1 MLWTRFFPC
10 GATPVIAIVILVGA
24 IDSSNA
30 QAVWWSAPV
39 LKYVEI
45 MDDAA
50 HGASPHYWTFG
61 GPSTTDSTG
70 DQTYLYTQD
79 SGTNAN
85 FSQYVVAELR
95 AAENADQVTHR
106 WATAH
111 IGLPKGCSQFGRRV
125 VVGNGGQAQD
135 VQPFYAYPDD
145 YTLGTAAEA
154 LLQADVP
161 ADCDPLHFNHDG
173 TLLYTNHYLSSSGSR
188 TDLQRYKVTG
198 PLDQDGVAFTRDTAW
213 QDGGVFHTAVGR
225 FRNFTIRYINGK
237 DLIFY
242 GEGDTINFPS
252 SLYVFDPETG
262 TETRLTENVFEPG
275 AASENND
282 IVNVKVSGAGS
293 GNMYIHVM
301 GSIAGLKIFKL
312 APNAMSLENHGEPV
326 AVFTPEDLNALTESE
341 AFTSHC
347 RGFEVTDDGQ
357 YAFFS
362 THNAPNSIF
371 VFHAQPGT
379 SVKDWLKQ

>member
-1 MLWTRFFPC
+1 MNRLFQCHTV
-10 GATPVIAIVILVGA
+10 PVLAALSLLVW
-24 IDSSNA
+24 INSSAA
-30 QAVWWSAPV
+30 QPVWWSAPV

-106 WATAH
+106 WAATH

-125 VVGNGGQAQD
+125 VIGNGGQAQE

-173 TLLYTNHYLSSSGSR
+173 TLLYTNHYLTSSGSR
-188 TDLQRYKVTG
+188 TDLQRYRVTG
-198 PLDQDGVAFTRDTAW
+198 PLDQDGQAFTRDTAW
-213 QDGGVFHTAVGR
+213 QDGGVFHTSVGR
-225 FRNFTIRYINGK
+225 LRNFAIRYIHGK

-242 GEGDTINFPS
+242 GEGDTVNFPA

-262 TETRLTENVFEPG
+262 TETKLLNEVFEPG
-275 AASENND
+275 EVTDSD
-282 IVNVKVSGAGS
+282 IVNVKVSGVGT
-293 GNMYIHVM
+293 GEMYIHVM
-301 GSIAGLKIFKL
+301 GSIGGLKIYKL
-312 APNAMSLENHGEPV
+312 APDALSIENNGVPV
-326 AVFTPEDLNALTESE
+326 AVFTPEDLNELTQSE
-341 AFTSHC
+341 AFSSHC

-371 VFHAQPGT
+371 VFRAQPGT
-379 SVKDWLKQ
+379 SVKDWMKQ

>member
-1 MLWTRFFPC
+1 MRMAKLFHKGTVVGWTVA
-10 GATPVIAIVILVGA
+10 GLLVWAHPAG
-24 IDSSNA
+24 A
-30 QAVWWSAPV
+30 QAWWTAPQ

-45 MDDAA
+45 MEDIA
-50 HGASPHYWTFG
+50 HGSSPHYWTFG

-85 FSQYVVAELR
+85 FCQYVVAELR

-106 WATAH
+106 WAAQH

-125 VVGNGGQAQD
+125 VIGNGGQAQE

-145 YTLGTAAEA
+145 YTLGSRFEMILT
-154 LLQADVP
+154 ADVP

-173 TLLYTNHYLSSSGSR
+173 TLLYTNHYLTSSGSR
-188 TDLQRYKVTG
+188 TDLHRYRVTG
-198 PLDQDGVAFTRDTAW
+198 SLDEDGQAFTRDTAW
-213 QDGGVFHTAVGR
+213 QDQGTFHTSVGR
-225 FRNFTIRYINGK
+225 LRNFAIRYINGK

-242 GEGDTINFPS
+242 GEGDTVNFPA

-262 TETRLTENVFEPG
+262 TETQLLNEVFEPG
-275 AASENND
+275 EVTDSD
-282 IVNVKVSGAGS
+282 IVNVKISGVGT
-293 GNMYIHVM
+293 GEMYVHVM
-301 GSIAGLKIFKL
+301 GSIGGLKIYKL
-312 APNAMSLENHGEPV
+312 AADARSLENDGKPV
-326 AVFTPEDLNALTESE
+326 VVFTPEDLNELTQSG
-341 AFTSHC
+341 AFSSHC

-371 VFHAQPGT
+371 VFHAQPGA
-379 SVKDWLKQ
+379 SVKDWMKQ